1 MRFRYPISQ
10 LEGSPLTGKACL
22 LILDSLQICRGTQP
36 RRVVLNSIG
45 GIRADT
51 TYTCRG
57 TQPRRVFPYSIGGIK
72 ENKKVRTVHNA
83 SPSPDRIRLGPKG
96 PSVYMASR
104 SKAPVTTEGVYPYV
118 VRHTGYLREVWCVN
132 TEKRL

>member
-1 MRFRYPISQ
+1 M
-10 LEGSPLTGKACL
+10 
-22 LILDSLQICRGTQP
+22 
-36 RRVVLNSIG
+36 
-45 GIRADT
+45 
-51 TYTCRG
+51 
-57 TQPRRVFPYSIGGIK
+57 
-72 ENKKVRTVHNA
+72 HNA

-132 TEKRL
+132 TEKVASKARLGIESVLSGARMHTDSRAVIVPLKRRRG